1 MQVNLT
7 EILIAIIGII
17 FTGVLIPLVRVAFKW
32 LREKTT
38 NEGLLT
44 AITEAE
50 KVADYV
56 VAGIKASVV
65 DGLKEKNGDGKLTAD
80 EARQVMDT
88 AIYLFGRDLS
98 QRSLDVIEANTES
111 TAKFIAN
118 LIESRLAVSKK

>member
-17 FTGVLIPLVRVAFKW
+17 FTGVLIPLVRVGFVW
-32 LREKTT
+32 LREKTD

-56 VAGIKASVV
+56 VAGIKANVV
-65 DGLKEKNGDGKLTAD
+65 DGLKEKSADGKLTAD
-80 EARQVMDT
+80 EARLVMDT
-88 AIYLFGRDLS
+88 AIYQFGKDLS
-98 QRSLDVIEANTES
+98 QRSLDVIEANADSLTD
-111 TAKFIAN
+111 FIAN